1 MSPSRLT
8 WRQRR
13 RRRIRRGVAALVALG
28 IVGLVVVLTH
38 GPGNVS
44 NPDVAF
50 RPEATPTT
58 VAVPAG
64 KASRGGK
71 PVKPLTWPMYGYSAD
86 RRRQLSVP
94 RALRPPFRRKWAF
107 DGHQLL
113 EFPPVISGDR
123 LFLLKDD
130 GVMHAIDKRTG
141 KAVWSRRLGKLAASS
156 PAVQRNR
163 VFATVLSN
171 KHGGPG
177 KVFALSPNTGR
188 ILWSRNLPSRTESS
202 PLVADDGVYFGSEN
216 GTVYGLRQR
225 DGGVRWTFRA
235 AGAVKGGVALKD
247 GKLFFGDY
255 AGKLYAIR
263 LSTGRQV
270 WQATTQGAKFGFSSG
285 QFYATPAVTY
295 GRVYIGNTDGYV
307 YSFDEARGRLA
318 WRTKTA
324 GYVYASPA
332 VGQAPGDRPT
342 VYAGS
347 YDGTFYAL
355 DARSGAIR
363 WRYGGGSK
371 ISGGATLLGDIV
383 YFSDLG
389 HRRTIGLGARTGRKV
404 FSFPRGGYNP
414 VVTDGRTLFL
424 IGYGAMYALTPLT
437 PERRQK
443 IADRKRERLRTA
455 GAKRRAAAQR
465 RARLVDACHA
475 LANRNY
481 TSRARNVLA
490 FRRCVKR
497 KRAKARRQY
506 CARRARTQ
514 HDSPGERRRSF
525 SRCARQ

>member
-8 WRQRR
+8 WRRRR
-13 RRRIRRGVAALVALG
+13 RRRIRLGVATLVLLG
-28 IVGLVVVLTH
+28 SVGLVVVLTH

-44 NPDVAF
+44 NPDVEF
-50 RPEATPTT
+50 RAEATPTT
-58 VAVPAG
+58 VPVPGRESKGA
-64 KASRGGK
+64 KK
-71 PVKPLTWPMYGYSAD
+71 VKPLTWPMYGYSAD

-94 RALRPPFRRKWAF
+94 RGLRPPFERKWSF
-107 DGHQLL
+107 NGHHLL

-123 LFLLKDD
+123 LFLLKDN
-130 GVMHAIDKRTG
+130 GVMHAIDKHTG
-141 KAVWSRRLGKLAASS
+141 KAVWSRKLGNLAASS
-156 PAVQRNR
+156 PAVQRDR

-171 KHGGPG
+171 KRGGPG
-177 KVFALSPNTGR
+177 KAFALSANTGK
-188 ILWSRNLPSRTESS
+188 ILWSRDLPSRTESS
-202 PLVADDGVYFGSEN
+202 PLVAAAGVYFGSEN
-216 GTVYGLRQR
+216 GTVYGLRQS

-235 AGAVKGGVALKD
+235 SGAVKGGVALKD

-263 LSTGRQV
+263 LSDGKQV

-285 QFYATPAVTY
+285 QFYATPAVAY
-295 GRVYIGNTDGYV
+295 GRVYLGNTDGYV
-307 YSFDEARGRLA
+307 YSFDEDRGELA
-318 WRTKTA
+318 WQTKTA

-347 YDGTFYAL
+347 YDGTFYAM

-404 FSFPRGGYNP
+404 FSFPRGGYDP

-424 IGYGAMYALTPLT
+424 IGYGAMYALSPLT
-437 PERRQK
+437 ASERRQ
-443 IADRKRERLRTA
+443 IAHRKRERLRA
-455 GAKRRAAAQR
+455 ARERLRAAAQR
-465 RARLVDACHA
+465 QARLIGACHD
-475 LANRNY
+475 LADRNY
-481 TSRARNVLA
+481 TRHDRNVVA

-497 KRAKARRQY
+497 KRVKARHQY
-506 CARRARTQ
+506 CARRARA
-514 HDSPGERRRSF
+514 HHADPGERRRSF
-525 SRCARQ
+525 SRCARR